1 MKKILLTLL
10 AFMATVAMNAEQV
23 SKQQALQKAQQFMPG
38 KKFGEARGLARSA
51 GSSEGEPFY
60 VFNAE
65 GNQGFV
71 IVSGDD
77 RTSEILGYS
86 KTGKLDI
93 NQLPENLKGWLEGY
107 ARQIEALGTSA
118 KPAEK
123 FMTRGAD
130 SWKAINPLIKTQ
142 WDQYEPYNL
151 MCPDGNYVDYYE
163 VGYDAN
169 NRCVTGCVAT
179 AMAQIMYYWKWPNG
193 CDAIDSYPTG
203 YYDDDWNFIE
213 TNRVKGLPATTFKW
227 DKMKTVYT
235 SGEMG
240 EAADAVAEL
249 MRYCGQAVN
258 MDYGTDGSS
267 AGILPYIMA
276 RYFGFGKN
284 ARQVVRSL
292 YSLSVWENMIYK
304 EVSEERPVLY
314 GGSSISGGHQFIVDG
329 YDGKGLFHMNWGWG
343 GMSDGYF
350 VLSLANPDEV
360 GAGGGTSADGYSI
373 EQHAIIGLM
382 PDDGE
387 PEKPLFYGGF
397 YQDLEQDVFIRGAAS
412 EDFTDVAIPGYV
424 FFEYND
430 PNIQP
435 DEFTCTFRAAWG
447 LYQNGSLLKVL
458 GATDPITTGNNS
470 VEDNWT
476 SFSFGS
482 DLADGK
488 YLLRPIYQLDG
499 SSDWQLCEMP
509 NDDYGS
515 PMIVFADA
523 VISGN
528 KLTLR
533 ESSGNVYTSN
543 ITVNDVTYFPSEL
556 EVGKPVEV
564 TVNLTNNGDAFQE
577 LLFLSCGNEQTVV
590 CGSVEAGQT
599 GNVRLHFTP
608 TKAGTMTL
616 KISTDYEATDV
627 VWSGAVTV
635 EAAKKQ
641 SLSGKIVI
649 DNFDEGKMILS
660 GTTLKVT
667 AQITNKGENDYDNVL
682 ELELRRNT
690 EDPSSDFFRG
700 LPVNSKSVMATI
712 PVGETREVDFV
723 IKDLNPDDEY
733 DFKIYYSSEGGQIQL
748 HKEKP
753 FTLTEKTDIL
763 VDVTAMVQLIIAGQ
777 YDEKADLN
785 KDNKVDAA
793 DLVLLINLLK

>member
-1 MKKILLTLL
+1 MKKLLFTLL
-10 AFMATVAMNAEQV
+10 VVMVTAAVNAERV
-23 SKQQALQKAQQFMPG
+23 SKQDALQKAQVFMPG
-38 KKFGEARGLARSA
+38 KQFGEARGFARSA
-51 GSSEGEPFY
+51 NPSEGEPFY

-65 GNQGFV
+65 GNKGFV

-77 RTSEILGYS
+77 RTTEILGYS
-86 KTGKLDI
+86 KTGQLDI
-93 NQLPENLKGWLEGY
+93 NQLPENLRGWLEGY

-123 FMTRGAD
+123 AKTRGAAGR
-130 SWKAINPLIKTQ
+130 KAVNPLIQTQ
-142 WDQYEPYNL
+142 WDQDEPYNL
-151 MCPDGNYVDYYE
+151 MCPDGNLVDYYE

-179 AMAQIMYYWKWPNG
+179 AMAQVLYYWQCQDG
-193 CDAIDSYPTG
+193 CDAIDSYPIG

-235 SGEMG
+235 SGEIG

-249 MRYCGQAVN
+249 MRYCGQAVS
-258 MDYGTDGSS
+258 MDYGTDGSA
-267 AGILPYIMA
+267 AGISPYIMA

-292 YSLSVWENMIYK
+292 YSSSVWENMIYQ

-329 YDGKGLFHMNWGWG
+329 YDGNGLFHMNWGWG
-343 GMSDGYF
+343 GKSDGYY

-360 GAGGGTSADGYSI
+360 GAGGGTSADGYSA

-387 PEKPLFYGGF
+387 PEKPLFYAGF
-397 YQDLEQDVFIRGAAS
+397 YQDLEQDVFTREAAS
-412 EDFTDVAIPGYV
+412 EDFMDVVIPGYV

-430 PNIQP
+430 PNIPADQY
-435 DEFTCTFRAAWG
+435 TCTFKAAWG
-447 LYQNGSLLKVL
+447 LYQYGNLLKVL
-458 GATDPITTGNNS
+458 GATDPITTGNNN
-470 VEDNWT
+470 VEDNRT

-488 YLLRPIYQLDG
+488 YQLRPIYQLEG
-499 SSDWQLCEMP
+499 FSDWQLCEMHP
-509 NDDYGS
+509 G
-515 PMIVFADA
+515 IVFVDA

-533 ESSGNVYTSN
+533 ESSENEYTSN
-543 ITVNDVTYFPSEL
+543 ITINEVIYTPSEL

-564 TVNLTNNGDAFQE
+564 TVNLTNKGDSFQE
-577 LLFLSCGNEQTVV
+577 LLFLSCGDEQTVV
-590 CGSVEAGQT
+590 CGSVEAGKT
-599 GNVRLHFTP
+599 GDVMLHFTP

-616 KISTDYEATDV
+616 EISTDYEATDV
-627 VWSGAVTV
+627 VWSRAVTV

-641 SLSGKIVI
+641 SLSGKMVI
-649 DNFDEGKMILS
+649 DNFDKDKMILS

-667 AQITNKGENDYDNVL
+667 AQITNKGVNDYDNVIKL
-682 ELELRRNT
+682 ELCRNT
-690 EDPSSDFFRG
+690 EDPSSDFYG
-700 LPVNSKSVMATI
+700 GPIVTSKSVMAAI

-723 IKDLNPDDEY
+723 IKDLNPDDNY
-733 DFKIYYSSEGGQIQL
+733 FFYIFYSSEGGSKKL
-748 HKEKP
+748 LTGYP
-753 FTLTEKTDIL
+753 FTLTEGSGEPI
-763 VDVTAMVQLIIAGQ
+763 DVSSLVQLIMTGQ

-785 KDNKVDAA
+785 NDGSVNAA
-793 DLVLLINLLK
+793 DLVLLIKQVNQ

>member
-1 MKKILLTLL
+1 MKKLLFTLL
-10 AFMATVAMNAEQV
+10 VVMVTAAVNAERV
-23 SKQQALQKAQQFMPG
+23 SKQDALQKAQVFMPG
-38 KKFGEARGLARSA
+38 KQFGEARGFARSA
-51 GSSEGEPFY
+51 NPSEGEPFY

-65 GNQGFV
+65 GNKGFV

-77 RTSEILGYS
+77 RTTEILGYS
-86 KTGKLDI
+86 KTGQLDI

-123 FMTRGAD
+123 AKTRGAA
-130 SWKAINPLIKTQ
+130 SRKAVNPLIRTQ
-142 WDQYEPYNL
+142 WDQYAPYNL
-151 MCPDGNYVDYYE
+151 MCPDGNLVDYYE

-179 AMAQIMYYWKWPNG
+179 AMAQVLYYWQCQDG
-193 CDAIDSYPTG
+193 CDAIDSYPIG
-203 YYDDDWNFIE
+203 YYDDDWNFME

-235 SGEMG
+235 SGEIG

-249 MRYCGQAVN
+249 MRYCGQAVS
-258 MDYGTDGSS
+258 MDYGTDGSA
-267 AGILPYIMA
+267 AGISPYIMA

-292 YSLSVWENMIYK
+292 YSSSVWENMIYQ

-329 YDGKGLFHMNWGWG
+329 YDGNGLFHMNWGWG
-343 GMSDGYF
+343 GKSDGYY

-360 GAGGGTSADGYSI
+360 GAGGGTSADGYSA

-387 PEKPLFYGGF
+387 PEKPLFYAGF
-397 YQDLEQDVFIRGAAS
+397 YQDLEQDVFTREAAS
-412 EDFTDVAIPGYV
+412 EDFTDVVIPGYV

-430 PNIQP
+430 PNIPADQY
-435 DEFTCTFRAAWG
+435 TCTFRAAWG
-447 LYQNGSLLKVL
+447 LYQYGNLLKVL
-458 GATDPITTGNNS
+458 GATDPNTTGNNN
-470 VEDNWT
+470 VEDNRT

-482 DLADGK
+482 DLTDGK
-488 YLLRPIYQLDG
+488 YQLRPIYQLDG
-499 SSDWQLCEMP
+499 SSDWQLCEMHP
-509 NDDYGS
+509 G
-515 PMIVFADA
+515 IVFVDA

-533 ESSGNVYTSN
+533 ESSENEYTSN
-543 ITVNDVTYFPSEL
+543 ITINEVIYTPSEL

-564 TVNLTNNGDAFQE
+564 TVNLTNKGDSFQE
-577 LLFLSCGNEQTVV
+577 LLFLSCGDEQTVV
-590 CGSVEAGQT
+590 CGSVEAGKT
-599 GNVRLHFTP
+599 GDVMLHFTP

-616 KISTDYEATDV
+616 EISTDYEAKDV
-627 VWSGAVTV
+627 VWSRAVTV
-635 EAAKKQ
+635 EAAKPQ
-641 SLSGKIVI
+641 SLSGKMII
-649 DNFDEGKMILS
+649 DNFDKDKMILS

-667 AQITNKGENDYDNVL
+667 AQVTNKGVNDYENVI
-682 ELELRRNT
+682 ELDLYKNT
-690 EDPSSDFFRG
+690 DPSSDTYGGPF
-700 LPVNSKSVMATI
+700 VKSKSVMATI
-712 PVGETREVDFV
+712 PVGETREVNFV

-733 DFKIYYSSEGGQIQL
+733 FFYIYYSSAGGTKRL
-748 HKEKP
+748 LTGYP
-753 FTLTEKTDIL
+753 FTLTEGTVNISSL
-763 VDVTAMVQLIIAGQ
+763 VQLIMSGQ

-785 KDNKVDAA
+785 NDNKVDAA
-793 DLVLLINLLK
+793 DLVLLINMVP

>member
-130 SWKAINPLIKTQ
+130 SWKAVSPLIKTQ
-142 WDQYEPYNL
+142 WNQDEPYNL

-350 VLSLANPDEV
+350 VLSLANSDEV
-360 GAGGGTSADGYSI
+360 GAGGGTSADGYSVD
-373 EQHAIIGLM
+373 QHAIIGLM

-397 YQDLEQDVFIRGAAS
+397 YQDLEQDVFTRGATS

-649 DNFDEGKMILS
+649 DNFDGDKMILS

-793 DLVLLINLLK
+793 DLVLLINMLK

>member
-1 MKKILLTLL
+1 
-10 AFMATVAMNAEQV
+10 
-23 SKQQALQKAQQFMPG
+23 
-38 KKFGEARGLARSA
+38 
-51 GSSEGEPFY
+51 
-60 VFNAE
+60 
-65 GNQGFV
+65 
-71 IVSGDD
+71 
-77 RTSEILGYS
+77 
-86 KTGKLDI
+86 
-93 NQLPENLKGWLEGY
+93 
-107 ARQIEALGTSA
+107 
-118 KPAEK
+118 
-123 FMTRGAD
+123 
-130 SWKAINPLIKTQ
+130 
-142 WDQYEPYNL
+142 
-151 MCPDGNYVDYYE
+151 
-163 VGYDAN
+163 
-169 NRCVTGCVAT
+169 
-179 AMAQIMYYWKWPNG
+179 
-193 CDAIDSYPTG
+193 
-203 YYDDDWNFIE
+203 
-213 TNRVKGLPATTFKW
+213 
-227 DKMKTVYT
+227 
-235 SGEMG
+235 
-240 EAADAVAEL
+240 
-249 MRYCGQAVN
+249 
-258 MDYGTDGSS
+258 
-267 AGILPYIMA
+267 
-276 RYFGFGKN
+276 
-284 ARQVVRSL
+284 
-292 YSLSVWENMIYK
+292 MIYK

-314 GGSSISGGHQFIVDG
+314 GGSSINGGHQFIVDG

-350 VLSLANPDEV
+350 VLSLANSDEV
-360 GAGGGTSADGYSI
+360 GAGGGTSADGYSVD
-373 EQHAIIGLM
+373 QHAIIGLM

-397 YQDLEQDVFIRGAAS
+397 YQDLEQDVFTRGATS

-649 DNFDEGKMILS
+649 DNFDEDKMILS

-753 FTLTEKTDIL
+753 FTLTEKTDTS
-763 VDVTAMVQLIIAGQ
+763 VDVTTLVQLIMAGQ

-793 DLVLLINLLK
+793 DLVLLINMLK

>member
-1 MKKILLTLL
+1 MKKLLFTLL
-10 AFMATVAMNAEQV
+10 VVMVTAAVNAERV
-23 SKQQALQKAQQFMPG
+23 SKQDALQKAQVFMPG
-38 KKFGEARGLARSA
+38 KQFGEARGFARSA
-51 GSSEGEPFY
+51 NPSEGEPFY

-65 GNQGFV
+65 GNKGFV

-77 RTSEILGYS
+77 RTTEILGYS

-123 FMTRGAD
+123 AKTRGAAGR
-130 SWKAINPLIKTQ
+130 KAVDPLIQTQ
-142 WDQYEPYNL
+142 WDQYAPYNL
-151 MCPDGNYVDYYE
+151 MCPDGNLVDYYE

-179 AMAQIMYYWKWPNG
+179 AMAQVLYYWQCQDG
-193 CDAIDSYPTG
+193 CDAIDSYPIG

-235 SGEMG
+235 SGEIG

-249 MRYCGQAVN
+249 MRYCSQAVS
-258 MDYGTDGSS
+258 MDYGTDGSA
-267 AGILPYIMA
+267 AGISPYIMA

-292 YSLSVWENMIYK
+292 YSSSVWENMIYQ

-329 YDGKGLFHMNWGWG
+329 YDGNGLFHMNWGWG
-343 GMSDGYF
+343 GKSDGYY

-360 GAGGGTSADGYSI
+360 GAGGGTSADGYSA

-387 PEKPLFYGGF
+387 PEKPLFYAGF
-397 YQDLEQDVFIRGAAS
+397 YQDLEQDVFTREAAS
-412 EDFTDVAIPGYV
+412 EDFTDVVIPGYV

-430 PNIQP
+430 PNIPADQY
-435 DEFTCTFRAAWG
+435 TCTFRAAWG
-447 LYQNGSLLKVL
+447 LYQYGNLLKVL
-458 GATDPITTGNNS
+458 GATDPITTGNNN
-470 VEDNWT
+470 VEDNRT

-488 YLLRPIYQLDG
+488 YQLRPIYQLEGFSDG
-499 SSDWQLCEMP
+499 QLCEMHP
-509 NDDYGS
+509 G
-515 PMIVFADA
+515 IVFVDA

-533 ESSGNVYTSN
+533 ESSENEYTSN
-543 ITVNDVTYFPSEL
+543 ITINEVTYTPSEL

-564 TVNLTNNGDAFQE
+564 TVNLTNKGDSFQE
-577 LLFLSCGNEQTVV
+577 LLFLSCGDEQTVV
-590 CGSVEAGQT
+590 CGSVEAGKT
-599 GNVRLHFTP
+599 GDVMLHFTP

-616 KISTDYEATDV
+616 EISTDYEAKDV
-627 VWSGAVTV
+627 VWSRAVTV
-635 EAAKKQ
+635 EAAKPQ
-641 SLSGKIVI
+641 SLSGKMII
-649 DNFDEGKMILS
+649 DNFDKDKMILS

-667 AQITNKGENDYDNVL
+667 AQVTNKGVNDYENVI
-682 ELELRRNT
+682 ELDLYKNT
-690 EDPSSDFFRG
+690 DPSSDTYGGPF
-700 LPVNSKSVMATI
+700 VKSKSVMATI
-712 PVGETREVDFV
+712 PVGETREVNFV

-733 DFKIYYSSEGGQIQL
+733 FFYIYYSSAGGTKRL
-748 HKEKP
+748 LTGYP
-753 FTLTEKTDIL
+753 FTLTEGTVNISSL
-763 VDVTAMVQLIIAGQ
+763 VQLIMSGQ

-785 KDNKVDAA
+785 NDNKVDAA
-793 DLVLLINLLK
+793 DLVLLINMVP